1 MKTIS
6 FIITIQLDRY
16 KTSQL
21 IYLKLFSILLV
32 WLGEFTDRLEQLCR
46 AHSVCLIN
54 LIKKSDR
61 SQFDW
66 IAGKTHLFL
75 SANKNWV
82 RTSDYSF
89 FVLTDKFE
97 VSLIYETKPV
107 IQLHIM
113 EIFQNKLRMTSMLG

>member
-1 MKTIS
+1 M
-6 FIITIQLDRY
+6 
-16 KTSQL
+16 
-21 IYLKLFSILLV
+21 
-32 WLGEFTDRLEQLCR
+32 
-46 AHSVCLIN
+46 CLIN
-54 LIKKSDR
+54 LIKKSDL